1 MSRCLGQ
8 ALWTYCCC
16 AVELALSRVVKIEVQ
31 ARLGSLHGPCFVA
44 PEETLVTEAV
54 WLVWFSHR
62 LRPVLLFMDGHPPPN
77 CRSPSFQ
84 GLLPLNKNI
93 LDFLWKWKSWN
104 GWWRFWIY
112 GSIGCNFCSKPCPNL
127 YLYFLSFFFVS
138 FCVQIRVQT
147 WLKKASISS
156 ISLIAIQVNC
166 FYTPTNPLVLKDF
179 RLKGEICEWVGTTP
193 AWIFLNLGGH
203 PRGEGQV
210 KQDLKN
216 LDGHDSALDL
226 MDKVP
231 FFTSFNLELNFTL
244 HLFNFLAVKKHFKS
258 LFRKQCSICQR
269 F

>member
-1 MSRCLGQ
+1 
-8 ALWTYCCC
+8 
-16 AVELALSRVVKIEVQ
+16 
-31 ARLGSLHGPCFVA
+31 
-44 PEETLVTEAV
+44 
-54 WLVWFSHR
+54 
-62 LRPVLLFMDGHPPPN
+62 MDGHPPPN

-226 MDKVP
+226 SWIKFP
-231 FFTSFNLELNFTL
+231 FL
-244 HLFNFLAVKKHFKS
+244 HLSTLNWISPYTCLISWLSRSILKVYSENNVQFVKDFSRQRVAFLKTLVLLWKGQ
-258 LFRKQCSICQR
+258 LYTQIGQIVT
-269 F
+269 